1 LEQVKVD
8 AVWVESVIRDFVA
21 SPANTMRNAANEP
34 AWDEPMIGY
43 SNGADPLY
51 DFYKNDIGDFYVKP
65 LEFMNYAYPELEL
78 KPEQLTV
85 ISWILPQTAATKRD
99 HRTETCWPSERW
111 ARSRIFG
118 EEVNDE
124 LRRHVVK
131 ALVGVGVEAVAPM
144 LSPLWQETTSE
155 KYGFASTWSERHA
168 AYAAGLGT
176 FGLSDGLITPKGK
189 AHRAGSVVANVA
201 LTPSVRAYKDHH
213 AYCLF
218 YANRTCWACIKKCPA
233 GAISENGHDKMRCSS
248 YLDRTHV
255 YVETHYGFKGYGCGL
270 CQVGVPCESRIPEI
284 TRRMTHCDSV
294 QVSTADSQN

>member
-1 LEQVKVD
+1 VD
-8 AVWVESVIRDFVA
+8 AGWVESVIRDFVA

-34 AWDEPMIGY
+34 AWDDPMIGY

-51 DFYKNDIGDFYVKP
+51 DFYKNDIGNFYVKP
-65 LEFMNYAYPELEL
+65 YEFMKYAYPDLDF

-85 ISWILPQTAATKRD
+85 ISWILPQTATTKRD
-99 HRTETCWPSERW
+99 HRRETRLPSERW

-131 ALVGVGVEAVAPM
+131 ALVGVHVEAVAPM

-168 AYAAGLGT
+168 AYAGGLGT

-201 LTPSVRAYKDHH
+201 IAPSVRPYKDHH

-218 YANRTCWACIKKCPA
+218 YAYKDHHANRTCRACIKKCPA
-233 GAISENGHDKMRCSS
+233 GAISEKGHDKRRCSS
-248 YLDRTHV
+248 YLDKTHV

-284 TRRMTHCDSV
+284 IGRMTHSREV
-294 QVSTADSQN
+294 TKHER